1 MARVLLINIFMFLLP
16 FIVYGAYLYLSRK
29 DDEDT
34 NYWRDAPIGWL
45 FGIGMVLVFAV
56 IVSLIQFTGSGP
68 EGQYVPPQFKDGKIV
83 PGHVE

>member
-1 MARVLLINIFMFLLP
+1 MARVLLINVFMFLLP

-29 DDEDT
+29 DDEDK

-45 FGIGMVLVFAV
+45 FGIGMVLVFIA
-56 IVSLIQFTGSGP
+56 IASLIQFTGSGP
-68 EGQYVPPQFKDGKIV
+68 GGQYVPPQFKDGKIV

>member
-1 MARVLLINIFMFLLP
+1 MARVVLINIAMFLLP

-45 FGIGMVLVFAV
+45 FAIGMVLVFAV
-56 IVSLIQFTGSGP
+56 IISLIQFTGSGP
-68 EGQYVPPQFKDGKIV
+68 GGHYVPPQFKDGKIV